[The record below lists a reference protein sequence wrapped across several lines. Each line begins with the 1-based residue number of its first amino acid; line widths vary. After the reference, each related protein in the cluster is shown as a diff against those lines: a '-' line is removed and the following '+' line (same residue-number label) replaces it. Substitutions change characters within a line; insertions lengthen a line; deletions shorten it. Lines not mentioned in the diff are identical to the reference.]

1 MILFSLYKNWCK
13 NIIAHSK
20 KHAFRDALIFLKK
33 KYLQRKMRT
42 FHKMR
47 DCKNRDQKITFIK
60 KISKYIRTGYNGK
73 VRP

>member
-1 MILFSLYKNWCK
+1 
-13 NIIAHSK
+13 
-20 KHAFRDALIFLKK
+20 
-33 KYLQRKMRT
+33 MRT